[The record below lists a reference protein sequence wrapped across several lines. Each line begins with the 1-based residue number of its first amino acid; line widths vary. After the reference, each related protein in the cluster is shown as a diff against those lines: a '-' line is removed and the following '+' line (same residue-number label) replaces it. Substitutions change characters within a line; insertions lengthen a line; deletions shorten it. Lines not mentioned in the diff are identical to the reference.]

1 MNTGGAPIISYNLQ
15 YDQVGGGTG
24 PWLEVAGETSNSLL
38 TQLTLPGLTAG
49 LPYYFR
55 YRAKNVHGWS
65 PDYSPIT

>member
-1 MNTGGAPIISYNLQ
+1 
-15 YDQVGGGTG
+15 VGGGTG
-24 PWLEVAGETSNSLL
+24 PWLEVAGETTNSLL